1 MPIIGA
7 IRCQISFVG
16 GFKAREISL
25 WVFVPI
31 PIGVLLDGVGDA
43 LILKGNR
50 ESLQGRAK
58 LCKGA
63 QSATNMYSY
72 VYTLHKRGIVATF
85 DMSARNLDAL
95 KIDHWLSNSKNI
107 IQLFLE
113 EKSFREPEPELVP
126 VPAFPGAAAPASP
139 AARPA
144 KRRWGSPGNSVPG
157 LAI

>member
-1 MPIIGA
+1 MCVNLFSRFASIAGA
-7 IRCQISFVG
+7 TCCQISCVG
-16 GFKAREISL
+16 DPRGEQFFFGRFFPSL
-25 WVFVPI
+25 GI
-31 PIGVLLDGVGDA
+31 LLDGVGDA

-95 KIDHWLSNSKNI
+95 RTDHWLSNSKNI

-113 EKSFREPEPELVP
+113 ERAFREPEPELEKEAVCLP
-126 VPAFPGAAAPASP
+126 PAVKPWFM
-139 AARPA
+139 RTT
-144 KRRWGSPGNSVPG
+144 
-157 LAI
+157 